1 MQVPYSTTL
10 RVHLTSALAY
20 LVFVELA
27 LRRRDKSRVEA
38 DAARR
43 TRRETSAPGR
53 VVETRVT
60 EPAQQRRVLLQVLVL
75 NLLLSGA
82 LGVTGIYADS
92 SGLIAN
98 ALDNASDSA
107 VYAISYVAV
116 GRSPRRKTSA
126 AWVSGVMLL
135 VLAGGVVGDAGR
147 RFLVG
152 AEPVSGMMVA
162 MSLVAA
168 AINVWCLRLLG
179 RLQRSDVNLRAA
191 YTFSINDFVSN
202 IGVIVAAGLVA
213 WTHRFWPD
221 VVVGLVIAVIVA
233 KGGVEIVRDA
243 RRTGQVSE

>member
-1 MQVPYSTTL
+1 M
-10 RVHLTSALAY
+10 
-20 LVFVELA
+20 
-27 LRRRDKSRVEA
+27 EA

-43 TRRETSAPGR
+43 TRRETFAPGR
-53 VVETRVT
+53 VVETGVT

-75 NLLLSGA
+75 NVALSSA
-82 LGVTGIYADS
+82 LGVTGVYADS

-135 VLAGGVVGDAGR
+135 VLASGVVGDAVR

-168 AINVWCLRLLG
+168 GINAWCLRLLS
-179 RLQRSDVNLRAA
+179 RLKRTDVNLRAA

-213 WTHRFWPD
+213 WTGRFWPD
-221 VVVGLVIAVIVA
+221 VVVGLAIAAVVG

-243 RRTGQVSE
+243 RRTGRHPEG